1 MPKCKDKDPF
11 EDLFDS
17 YEEEDDD
24 EDSDAEASE
33 ESEDDNDSDDD
44 DGDLERRERDDLA
57 RSTLSGAD
65 PELGEAG
72 EETEVEYTEEESEE
86 EL

>member
-33 ESEDDNDSDDD
+33 ESEDDNDSDD